1 MEALSLTACLVI
13 RAPNQKIC
21 DHPIDC
27 PLDWSVY
34 QLKLHLSKV
43 YPSKPKPEDQRLI
56 YSGRLLENQTPL
68 KDIFQVDTSKT
79 HILHLVCKSS
89 REPSEVSTS
98 QQAIPLE
105 GGSGPGVCTASD
117 PFAGLHSS
125 SSAAAGSSSS
135 SIDGIRH
142 RGSSASHNSA
152 AQVAPPA
159 PDPQLPFQLPG
170 LLPGAASPEQVM
182 QQMVM
187 AQQLYAQ
194 YFSQYM
200 QLVQG
205 TGGVPTQVPAAPT
218 TTMAATPSVVPQ
230 QANQA
235 APRIAAENRG
245 PRMNAQ
251 GGPLLDEDDDDEV
264 HRDWLDWL
272 YTVGRATVLLGIVYF
287 YSSFG
292 RFLVVTGI
300 AMLIYLYQNE
310 WFARP
315 RQQRDAEQNRVRVNN
330 AQEAVRQARPAPPLR
345 RPEREEV
352 HEEVPRVPEGQAER
366 EADMRHLE
374 AMMDGDREGPV
385 IAAEQQ
391 LPRLT
396 TAWTFVSTFFTSLIP
411 ERPPPVNVN

>member
-1 MEALSLTACLVI
+1 MEALSLTTCLVI
-13 RAPNQKIC
+13 RAPNQKIS

-56 YSGRLLENQTPL
+56 YSGRLLENQTIL
-68 KDIFQVDTSKT
+68 KDIFQLDTSRT

-89 REPSEVSTS
+89 REPSEGSTS
-98 QQAIPLE
+98 HPPIPLDS
-105 GGSGPGVCTASD
+105 GSGSSSAAAND
-117 PFAGLHSS
+117 QLAALHSS
-125 SSAAAGSSSS
+125 SSAATGSSST

-142 RGSSASHNSA
+142 RGSSASHNT
-152 AQVAPPA
+152 AQVAPTGPE
-159 PDPQLPFQLPG
+159 PQLPFQFPG

-200 QLVQG
+200 QLVNQG
-205 TGGVPTQVPAAPT
+205 TDGVHSQVPTTPTATVAP
-218 TTMAATPSVVPQ
+218 PSVAQQ

-235 APRIAAENRG
+235 APRAAAENRG

-300 AMLIYLYQNE
+300 AMLVYLYQND

-315 RQQRDAEQNRVRVNN
+315 RQQRDAEQHREGENV
-330 AQEAVRQARPAPPLR
+330 QEAGERPNRAPPLH
-345 RPEREEV
+345 RPQMEEPQ
-352 HEEVPRVPEGQAER
+352 EEVPRVPEGQAER
-366 EADMRHLE
+366 EADMQHLE
-374 AMMDGDREGPV
+374 AMMDGDRDGPV
-385 IAAEQQ
+385 VAVERH
-391 LPRLT
+391 LHRVT
-396 TAWTFVSTFFTSLIP
+396 MAWTFVSSFFTSLIP